1 MKRGCWKQAVAV
13 FLVSAFVVLGR
24 VPAASAQME
33 VDIDSF
39 HDALAPYG
47 HWVDVESYGRVWYP
61 VGVPTGWRPYTDGH
75 WSWTDDYGWMWVS
88 DWDWGWAP
96 FHYGSWDLHA
106 IYGWIWIPDTVWA
119 PAWVVWRCGDG
130 FAGWAPLSPRFHRRH
145 GGWRVSAEAD
155 YDRHIHS
162 NAWVFVEENRVLDPR
177 LSTVIVHQSRNPTI
191 IQRPGIRYT
200 SMQNRSE
207 HMYNPGL
214 PLHRVEEI
222 THRQVPRLR
231 VVEMDRPFE
240 RRSSLQEPGRVH
252 VYKPLIRQRP
262 MPSLPRETARP
273 ERVVPGPR
281 PMRPAL
287 VPEHSRPE
295 PGAPPG
301 AGLHGHTPR
310 RLEEPQPTGNA
321 PAPGRPQPLK
331 KKLRVVR

>member
-1 MKRGCWKQAVAV
+1 MNPG
-13 FLVSAFVVLGR
+13 
-24 VPAASAQME
+24 E
-33 VDIDSF
+33 
-39 HDALAPYG
+39 
-47 HWVDVESYGRVWYP
+47 
-61 VGVPTGWRPYTDGH
+61 
-75 WSWTDDYGWMWVS
+75 
-88 DWDWGWAP
+88 
-96 FHYGSWDLHA
+96 
-106 IYGWIWIPDTVWA
+106 
-119 PAWVVWRCGDG
+119 
-130 FAGWAPLSPRFHRRH
+130 
-145 GGWRVSAEAD
+145 AE

-252 VYKPLIRQRP
+252 VYKPLVRQRP
-262 MPSLPRETARP
+262 MSSLPRETAPPQRLAP
-273 ERVVPGPR
+273 QPQ

-301 AGLHGHTPR
+301 AGLHGYTPR
-310 RLEEPQPTGNA
+310 RLEEPQPTGHG